1 MRAPLILF
9 VAAVGLSIP
18 CLAQSAAQNR
28 CPEEPATTAATAPD
42 PNNQAS
48 GTSPG
53 TAGSTGW
60 TGGLGGS
67 YIGTAPKG
75 PTPGSASDHP
85 ATASGLDPTRNT
97 AAAPAA
103 QSRGCAPS
111 R

>member
-1 MRAPLILF
+1 MRAPMILA
-9 VAAVGLSIP
+9 VAAIGLSTP
-18 CLAQSAAQNR
+18 SWAQPAAQSP
-28 CPEEPATTAATAPD
+28 CPEEPGTTAATAPD
-42 PNNQAS
+42 PNSQAS

-53 TAGSTGW
+53 SAGSSGW

-75 PTPGSASDHP
+75 PTPQSPSEHP
-85 ATASGLDPTRNT
+85 ATASGLDPMKS

-103 QSRGCAPS
+103 PSRGCAPS